1 MTNMSKA
8 LLAAIVAGSVVVAG
22 CAGDPNRRA
31 KIGAGVGAVLGGV
44 AGKQLG
50 DESDTNAAIGAAV
63 GALAGGAVGNYM
75 DRQHKAM
82 QERLAAEAARDEL
95 YITRM
100 GGNALRVGVASDV
113 SFAVDSADLLADAQT
128 TFNKIANVMKDYE
141 KTAVHVVGHTDS
153 TGSDS
158 YNQKLSER
166 RAASVA
172 SFLAA
177 HGVESSRVITWGR
190 GETEP
195 VGDNDTKAGRARNR
209 RVDIVIK
216 PIVEGEEGVAFQ
228 APPYLGA

>member
-1 MTNMSKA
+1 MQQ
-8 LLAAIVAGSVVVAG
+8 
-22 CAGDPNRRA
+22 DRRYPR
-31 KIGAGVGAVLGGV
+31 GQV
-44 AGKQLG
+44 
-50 DESDTNAAIGAAV
+50 AAV
-63 GALAGGAVGNYM
+63 GGRKLARGCASPAEQPHRLLHGGLP
-75 DRQHKAM
+75 D
-82 QERLAAEAARDEL
+82 LD
-95 YITRM
+95 
-100 GGNALRVGVASDV
+100 
-113 SFAVDSADLLADAQT
+113 DSADLLADAQT